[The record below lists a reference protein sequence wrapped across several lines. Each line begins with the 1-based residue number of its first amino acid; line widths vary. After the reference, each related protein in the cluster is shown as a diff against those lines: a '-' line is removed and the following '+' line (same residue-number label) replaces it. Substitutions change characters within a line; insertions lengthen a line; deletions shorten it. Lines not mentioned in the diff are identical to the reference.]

1 MTDLE
6 YMRLVLD
13 LAARGTALTSPNP
26 LVGSLVVK
34 GDRIVGQGYYRYDEL
49 KHAEAWAL
57 EAAGPEARDATVY
70 VNLEPC
76 CHKGGRKRTAPCVEA
91 LIAAGVKR
99 VVASMVDPNPE
110 VSGRGFEQLQEAG
123 IEIETGLL
131 EGEARRLNE
140 KYSHFVETHRPFVLL
155 KLGMT
160 LDGRIAS
167 KNGDSRWVT
176 GEESRAASG
185 RLRHEYDSIMVGAR
199 TVAID
204 DPLLTDRTAE
214 PRRRPLV
221 RVVLDAGLHT
231 GLTSQLVRTA
241 KEVPLLIFSAE
252 AGPEEP
258 QSQCLPRETGIGF
271 DSQREALE
279 ASGVEVV
286 GVPLKGD
293 LLDVR
298 AALGE
303 LGRRDIT
310 SVIVEGGSGVA
321 GSLFDEGL
329 VDKVT
334 FFVAPKIMGGEG
346 LAAVGG
352 MGRELSDAIRL
363 KDLEI
368 RRHGE
373 DLEITGYPVR

>member
-1 MTDLE
+1 
-6 YMRLVLD
+6 
-13 LAARGTALTSPNP
+13 
-26 LVGSLVVK
+26 
-34 GDRIVGQGYYRYDEL
+34 
-49 KHAEAWAL
+49 
-57 EAAGPEARDATVY
+57 
-70 VNLEPC
+70 
-76 CHKGGRKRTAPCVEA
+76 
-91 LIAAGVKR
+91 
-99 VVASMVDPNPE
+99 
-110 VSGRGFEQLQEAG
+110 
-123 IEIETGLL
+123 
-131 EGEARRLNE
+131 
-140 KYSHFVETHRPFVLL
+140 
-155 KLGMT
+155 
-160 LDGRIAS
+160 
-167 KNGDSRWVT
+167 
-176 GEESRAASG
+176 
-185 RLRHEYDSIMVGAR
+185 MVGAR

-241 KEVPLLIFSAE
+241 KEAPLLIFSAE

-258 QSQCLPRETGIGF
+258 SQCLPRETGIGF

-298 AALGE
+298 AVLGE
-303 LGRRDIT
+303 LGRRGIT

-373 DLEITGYPVR
+373 VWKSRATRSGNTEEHAGRVRSRLAAPSIGLPAKSICPRLGAHASRVLLS

>member
-6 YMRLVLD
+6 YMRLALD
-13 LAARGTALTSPNP
+13 LAVRGTALTSPNP
-26 LVGSLVVK
+26 LVGSLIVK

-57 EAAGPEARDATVY
+57 EAAGSEARDATVY

-76 CHKGGRKRTAPCVEA
+76 CHKGGRKRTAPCVAA
-91 LIAAGVKR
+91 LIDAGVKR

-110 VSGRGFEQLQEAG
+110 VSGRGFEQLREAG

-140 KYSHFVETHRPFVLL
+140 KYSRFVETRRPFVLL

-167 KNGDSRWVT
+167 KNGDSRWIT

-185 RLRHEYDSIMVGAR
+185 KLRHEYDSIMVGAR

-241 KEVPLLIFSAE
+241 REAPLVIFSAD
-252 AGPEEP
+252 AGREEP
-258 QSQCLPRETGIGF
+258 QSQCMPRETGTGL

-279 ASGVEVV
+279 ASGVEIVS
-286 GVPLKGD
+286 VPLKGD

-298 AALGE
+298 AVLDE
-303 LGRRDIT
+303 LGRREVT

-352 MGRELSDAIRL
+352 MVREISDAIRL
-363 KDLEI
+363 RDLEI